1 MVNQERKIISFAIP
15 CFNSAAYMDRCI
27 DGLIS
32 LGSDVEVIIVND
44 GSSDDTGRLADQYAA
59 QYPDIVRAVHQ
70 ENGGHGE
77 AVNTGL
83 KNASGIYFK
92 VVDSDDWIDSD
103 AIVDVLDTLKKLIDD
118 NTNLDLMI
126 CNYIYE
132 KVHEGT
138 RNVINYYNVFP
149 RGQIFGWDDMKRF
162 PPWKFLLMHS
172 LIYRTELLRDSGLQL
187 PKHTFY
193 VDNIFA
199 FQPLPRVRTIY
210 YLDVDLYHY
219 YIGRQDQSVNE
230 SVMVKRID
238 QQLRVTRIM
247 LECHSL
253 PGDIPSKKLSSYM
266 TSYLAIMLTICTVFL
281 RLSGTKED
289 LVKEKELFK
298 YLTNCDH
305 RLYRHP
311 STRFFR
317 IVGALPRRS
326 SNRITVS
333 LYKIARRVYKFN

>member
-1 MVNQERKIISFAIP
+1 MMKQQKKLITFAIP
-15 CFNSAAYMDRCI
+15 CYNSAAYMDRCI
-27 DGLIS
+27 DGLVT
-32 LGSDVEVIIVND
+32 LGNDVEVIIVND
-44 GSSDDTGRLADQYAA
+44 GSSDDTAKIADRYAA

-77 AVNTGL
+77 SVNSGL
-83 KNASGIYFK
+83 KNATGTYFK
-92 VVDSDDWIDSD
+92 VVDSDDWIDSQ
-103 AIVDVLDTLKKLIDD
+103 AIIDVLDTLKDLISQ
-118 NTNLDLMI
+118 NVALDLMI

-138 RNVINYYNVFP
+138 RNVINYNNIFP
-149 RGQIFGWDDMKRF
+149 SNEIFGWDNMKRF

-172 LIYRTELLRDSGLQL
+172 LIYRTELLRECGLQL

-199 FQPLPRVRTIY
+199 YQPLPYVQTIY

-230 SVMVKRID
+230 SVMIKRID

-247 LECHSL
+247 LECHTL
-253 PGDIPSKKLSSYM
+253 PGTIPSRKLASYM
-266 TSYLAIMLTICTVFL
+266 YSYLAIMLTICTVFL

-289 LVKEKELFK
+289 LAKEKALFK
-298 YLTNCDH
+298 YVSNCNNN
-305 RLYRHP
+305 LFRHP

-317 IVGALPRRS
+317 LVGALPRRS

>member
-1 MVNQERKIISFAIP
+1 MEQKSKLITFAIP
-15 CFNSAAYMDRCI
+15 CYNSAAYMDRCI
-27 DGLIS
+27 DILVE

-44 GSSDDTGRLADQYAA
+44 GSSDDTAKIADQYAA

-70 ENGGHGE
+70 ENGGHGQ

-92 VVDSDDWIDSD
+92 VVDSDDWLDSD
-103 AIVDVLDTLKKLIDD
+103 AIIVVLDTLKNLINR
-118 NTNLDLMI
+118 NTAPDLMI

-138 RNVINYYNVFP
+138 RNVINYYNIFP
-149 RGQIFGWDDMKRF
+149 RDQIFSWDDMKRF

-172 LIYRTELLRDSGLQL
+172 LIYRTELLRHCGLQL

-193 VDNIFA
+193 VDNIYA
-199 FQPLPRVRTIY
+199 YQPLPYVRTIY

-247 LECHSL
+247 LECHSI

-266 TSYLAIMLTICTVFL
+266 LSYLAIMLTICTVFL

-289 LVKEKELFK
+289 LTKEKELFK
-298 YLTNCDH
+298 YLTNCDN

-317 IVGALPRRS
+317 IVGALPRKS